1 MEESNRLDPSTRAVI
16 NTNFDTNNIVPMDE
30 SLPRIKTTLQKCQKI
45 LKNHC
50 GPQSGYA
57 MLVNNMSAGVNF
69 EPNVF
74 TRDGIRILQAVEFL
88 SPLERYIKELLTYVG
103 QRVDNVAKDGTTTSM
118 LFSSYFLEAAVD
130 RAHLVKD
137 NNLSVFEV
145 NKIVEKAFDDI
156 VKALDKYTFNI
167 EKINNTEEVDEEVKV
182 KTAGLVAFMQALSS
196 SGGNVELALAMKE
209 IFEKSPSMAWD
220 FITSHNSIKWR
231 KRS

>member
-74 TRDGIRILQAVEFL
+74 TRDGIRICRTSSHRERSAQGCRSF
-88 SPLERYIKELLTYVG
+88 PLE
-103 QRVDNVAKDGTTTSM
+103 QAPC
-118 LFSSYFLEAAVD
+118 
-130 RAHLVKD
+130 
-137 NNLSVFEV
+137 LS
-145 NKIVEKAFDDI
+145 
-156 VKALDKYTFNI
+156 L
-167 EKINNTEEVDEEVKV
+167 
-182 KTAGLVAFMQALSS
+182 
-196 SGGNVELALAMKE
+196 
-209 IFEKSPSMAWD
+209 
-220 FITSHNSIKWR
+220 
-231 KRS
+231 